1 MAYASDFR
9 QRVVGACDRGM
20 SPSEV
25 AAALNVA
32 PSWVRRLKQWRRERG
47 SIEAKPCGGSKPKL
61 GPSDEAAIHAHFA
74 EHPDTTIAELKA
86 ALQAEVSEVTV
97 WRAARRLGYRF
108 KKSRSMP
115 RSSSG
120 RTSSRSDVNGWS
132 RPTAST
138 HRG

>member
-1 MAYASDFR
+1 MAYSSDFR

-32 PSWVRRLKQWRRERG
+32 ESWVRRLKQWRRERG

-74 EHPDTTIAELKA
+74 EYPDTTIAELKT
-86 ALQAEVSEVTV
+86 ALQTEVSEVTV
-97 WRAARRLGYRF
+97 WRAAKRLGYRF
-108 KKSRSMP
+108 KKSRSVL
-115 RSSSG
+115 R
-120 RTSSRSDVNGWS
+120 SRSDRTSCRSGVNGWNT
-132 RPTAST
+132 PTAST
-138 HRG
+138 RHG